1 MEEQQEKNGEKRAVR
16 IKEATAIIKGE
27 KRPYDFTIDLAGKL
41 IKDNEFGYA
50 RRVLDRMVENGIS
63 DHMQKQQVARKRALA
78 TYKDLHLNREK
89 ALKDAIDILKGA
101 FNLSKTQDTEV
112 LGLAGAIYKRMW
124 EVEGARKHLS
134 MSANYYR
141 AGYEAWQAALK
152 KAESGDGLT
161 ETEADNA
168 NSGYYPAINAAF
180 ALDLL
185 ATLEQEQANEIGI
198 PSPIVKVNR
207 DLADRIRQNI
217 IKALAAGFKTKEQ
230 FGKNDYWPLVTLAE
244 ASLGLDG
251 YAETK
256 DWLAKAREVPE
267 IPEWEYFTTAK
278 QLVHLVQIRSGASYQ
293 GPELEQT
300 DGWKALIDFL
310 GNNATGLRS
319 IFQGKIGLALSG
331 GGFRASLYHIGV
343 LAKLAELDL
352 LRHVEVISC
361 VSGGSIIG
369 AHYYLELRRLFDR
382 NEGNTPHD
390 QVSRDDYIAL
400 IKRIA
405 ADFLAGVQKNPRI
418 RILANPFPNFK
429 MLWSSTYSRT
439 TRLGELYEKYFYA
452 KEEEIAE
459 NRKLH
464 INDYRM
470 DPPENS
476 PGTFVPRKH
485 NWKRE
490 SKIPE
495 LILNATTLNSGHNW
509 QFTVTW
515 MGESPVQVSEEV
527 DKNTRYRRL
536 YYDEDAPL
544 EYRQVRLG
552 SAVGA
557 SSCVPGL
564 FEPIAMEGLYPNTV
578 IRLVDGGVYDNQGI
592 AGLLEQ
598 DCNVLIVSDASGQ
611 LNTEDDPGGGILGP
625 LLRTNS
631 TLMHRV
637 RNAQY
642 DDIKARKRSSL
653 LRSFA
658 YIHLK
663 QGLDDVNMDWEHC
676 EKLADRP
683 PRREMPVTGHG
694 IRKDIQNL
702 LAGMRTDLDSFSDI
716 EAYALMTGGYRAMG
730 HEAQCLTGIS
740 QDDSPPADWD
750 FLKVEPGMIQNKHPM
765 YERLM
770 KHLNVSSRLFLKVWK
785 LHPVLN
791 AISWAVIIGL
801 VLGVLYWLI
810 TCLECKPLECLLGPV
825 SEGLTGSRILILVG
839 GMVAAYLATALLGAR
854 KGQRV
859 LALFN
864 YKDTLRRLGITLI
877 ASPLLAIF
885 ALIHLHI
892 FDRLFLKLGK
902 MD

>member
-1 MEEQQEKNGEKRAVR
+1 MEEQQEKREDERESR
-16 IKEATAIIKGE
+16 IKDVTAILKGE
-27 KRPYDFTIDLAGKL
+27 DRPYGYCFDLAGKL
-41 IKDNEFGYA
+41 IKDSEFGLA
-50 RRVLDRMVENGIS
+50 RRLLDRMVENGLG
-63 DHMQKQQVARKRALA
+63 DHKQKQQVARKRALA
-78 TYKDLHLNREK
+78 TYKDLHLNRET
-89 ALKDAIDILKGA
+89 ALNEAIDILKGA
-101 FNLSKTQDTEV
+101 FNLSKTLDTEV

-141 AGYEAWQAALK
+141 AGYVAWQAALK
-152 KAESGDGLT
+152 KEKSGDELTEDEAESV
-161 ETEADNA
+161 N
-168 NSGYYPAINAAF
+168 NGYYPAINAAF
-180 ALDLL
+180 ALELL

-198 PSPIVKVNR
+198 TSPIATVNR
-207 DLADRIRQNI
+207 ELADKIRHDI
-217 IKALAAGFKTKEQ
+217 IDALSAEFKTKER
-230 FGKNDYWPLVTLAE
+230 FGKYDYWPLVTLAE
-244 ASLGLDG
+244 ASLGLEG
-251 YAETK
+251 YTETK
-256 DWLAKAREVPE
+256 YWLAKARTVPE
-267 IPEWEYFTTAK
+267 ISEWEYFTTAK
-278 QLVHLVQIRSGASYQ
+278 QLVHLVQIKTGATPH
-293 GPELEQT
+293 GPELERT

-390 QVSRDDYIAL
+390 RLSRDDYIIL
-400 IKRIA
+400 VKKIA

-429 MLWSSTYSRT
+429 MIWSPTYSRT

-452 KEEEIAE
+452 KEEEIEE
-459 NRKLH
+459 NRDLH
-464 INDYRM
+464 INDYRV

-476 PGTFVPRKH
+476 PGTFVPKKH
-485 NWKRE
+485 NWMRE

-515 MGESPVQVSEEV
+515 MGESPVQVSQEV

-536 YYDEDAPL
+536 HYSSDAPPK
-544 EYRQVRLG
+544 YRQVRLG
-552 SAVGA
+552 EAVGA

-564 FEPIAMEGLYPNTV
+564 FEPITMDGLYPDTV

-611 LNTEDDPGGGILGP
+611 LNTEDDPSGGILGP

-642 DDIKARKRSSL
+642 DDIKARKRASL

-663 QGLDDVNMDWEHC
+663 QGLDGVNMDWETC
-676 EKLADRP
+676 EKLADKP
-683 PRREMPVTGHG
+683 LQRETPVTEHG

-716 EAYALMTGGYRAMG
+716 EAYALMTSGYRAMG
-730 HEAQCLTGIS
+730 HEAHCLTGIS
-740 QDDSPPADWD
+740 QDNSPPSDWD
-750 FLKVEPGMIQNKHPM
+750 FLKVEQGMIQNKHPM
-765 YERLM
+765 YEKLM
-770 KHLNVSSRLFLKVWK
+770 KHLSVSSKLFLKVWQ

-791 AISWAVIIGL
+791 VISWVAIIGF
-801 VLGVLYWLI
+801 VLSVLYWLLV
-810 TCLECKPLECLLGPV
+810 CLECKPLESLFGSV
-825 SEGLTGSRILILVG
+825 SESLTRSKILMLVG
-839 GMVAAYLATALLGAR
+839 GMVVAYLTTALLGAR
-854 KGQRV
+854 KGKRV
-859 LALFN
+859 IALFN

-877 ASPLLAIF
+877 ASPILAIF

-892 FDRLFLKLGK
+892 FDRMFLKLGK
-902 MD
+902 I